1 MNKMCLIILKH
12 LIMNKSQ
19 SVPVKLCEVDVNPM
33 RKSSSISEL
42 DGTSSDFFYEEF
54 FEGDGPLGINF
65 VEVHGETLVRSIT
78 SGTVAAE
85 YYGLKTEMILVGIGS
100 KEVNTYSFNRK
111 MKMIEDE
118 WEQKN
123 MIYLNFKKKV
133 YGEVMHILNEKDLLK
148 YYGDFV
154 DLGAKSIEDLE
165 YIELEDLLK
174 MNFSEDEIERFRE
187 INPNI

>member
-1 MNKMCLIILKH
+1 
-12 LIMNKSQ
+12 MNKSQ
-19 SVPVKLCEVDVNPM
+19 SVPVKLFQIDVNPM